1 MRSLITVAALG
12 LAAGLAGHAVAQE
25 APSSTPAPTPEAA
38 ARFIDT
44 VIGNGVAKV
53 GYLDSSTQ
61 FSGAEA
67 VESSRTS
74 LCETTILYPTGSYGR
89 TVIKIDWR
97 NFVGAN
103 SFFAASIT
111 DRWAARLLAQTTRM
125 LTENYDVTKV
135 NEYSI
140 KNHIGVV
147 VEPGTEELKDRLI
160 RAMEFYGKSCAPKL
174 DGPF

>member
-1 MRSLITVAALG
+1 MRALFTVAALG
-12 LAAGLAGHAVAQE
+12 LAAGLAGHAAAQE

-53 GYLDSSTQ
+53 GHLDSSTQ

-67 VESSRTS
+67 VESSQTS
-74 LCETTILYPTGSYGR
+74 FCETTIRYQAGSYGR
-89 TVIKIDWR
+89 TVLEIDWR
-97 NFVGAN
+97 TFVGAN

-111 DRWAARLLAQTTRM
+111 DRWAARLLAKTKSK
-125 LTENYDVTKV
+125 LTAKDDITEV
-135 NEYSI
+135 NEYSL
-140 KNHIGVV
+140 KSYIGVV